1 VVHLGGYP
9 TLYALTAAAAIL
21 GGVLIWRIRGVP

>member
-9 TLYALTAAAAIL
+9 TLYAATALVTVL
-21 GGVLIWRIRGVP
+21 GSVFVWRIRSVP